1 MKFRPEI
8 PKWWDYL
15 KFVGKLFYHKRSIF
29 MRDNIRKKQGKKY
42 HKSTFLVI
50 SNPGPNEKVFRKDL
64 SGNDVTHPLKK
75 YVFKKRL

>member
-1 MKFRPEI
+1 
-8 PKWWDYL
+8 
-15 KFVGKLFYHKRSIF
+15 
-29 MRDNIRKKQGKKY
+29 MRDNIRKKQRKKY